1 MYRGE
6 IKKFMIFLLAAAFL
20 FLNPA
25 EKSQGQVLKD
35 SVSVRLISEGIESI
49 YNMDFRVAEEVYAE
63 LARRHPGH
71 PVCDLYRGMMIYWE
85 GFPLTASSPGRAKY
99 EKILRGCIEKSEPAS
114 YPPDGYSTEY
124 LLANLSARGLLLL
137 FYADNGLSSEV
148 MPLAS
153 QTYRP
158 LMRSMKLT
166 NECPDFYFFSGVY
179 NYYRDAYPKV
189 RPVYKTVAFLFPQ
202 GNMKKGIEQ
211 LEICSNKAMALKA
224 EALSMLSW
232 IKMHFETDYQGALPY
247 SKELYNRYP
256 SNVLFRSMY
265 IKNLL
270 LLKKY
275 NEAESVI
282 LSHSGSDTNAYY
294 RAELLVFNGLL
305 QEKKYRNNNA
315 AKSLYKSAI
324 EALVPFEAYGN
335 EFTSYSYFGLSRL
348 TQKEEEKQLKRMY
361 RRKALDL
368 TDFKK
373 MTFDD

>member
-1 MYRGE
+1 MCQVER
-6 IKKFMIFLLAAAFL
+6 KKCLFFLLATAFL
-20 FLNPA
+20 LFIPA
-25 EKSQGQVLKD
+25 VKPQGQVLKD
-35 SVSVRLISEGIESI
+35 TTSVRLISEGIERI
-49 YNMDFRVAEEVYAE
+49 YNMDFKEAEAVSAE
-63 LARRHPGH
+63 LADRYPGH

-85 GFPLTASSPGRAKY
+85 EFPLTASSPGRAKY
-99 EKILRGCIEKSEPAS
+99 ERILRGCIEKSEPGN
-114 YPPDGYSTEY
+114 YPPGGYSSEY

-158 LMRSMKLT
+158 LVRSMKLT
-166 NECPDFYFFSGVY
+166 NECPDFYYFSGVY
-179 NYYRDAYPKV
+179 NYYRDAYPRV
-189 RPVYKTVAFLFPQ
+189 RPIYKTVAFLFPQ

-211 LEICSNKAMALKA
+211 LELCSMKAMALKA

-232 IKMHFETDYQGALPY
+232 IKMHFETDYPGALPY
-247 SKELYNRYP
+247 SKELYERYP
-256 SNVLFRSMY
+256 SNVLFKSMY

-275 NEAESVI
+275 DEAENVI
-282 LSHSGSDTNAYY
+282 MSHSPSDTNSYY
-294 RAELLVFNGLL
+294 RAEIMVFNGLL
-305 QEKKYRNNNA
+305 QEKKYRNKNA
-315 AKSLYKSAI
+315 AKNYYRSAI

-348 TQKEEEKQLKRMY
+348 SERDDEKQLKRIY
-361 RRKALDL
+361 RRKALEL